1 MNPVIIDGFLKHDEF
16 KKLQTYMMSPDF
28 QWRFM
33 PVIDRIDEEGDKFQF
48 VHLFYQN
55 CKPISSDY
63 SILAPVFRAIEMK
76 SLYRIKANL
85 LTKTPKII
93 ENEFHYDVSD
103 FTPEQAKH
111 WTTSI
116 LYINSNNGYTKF
128 ETGASFESIENRL
141 VTFPANLKH
150 TGSSCSDE
158 KVKIVINFNYFTQSI
173 NNYENKIYTIS
184 G

>member
-33 PVIDRIDEEGDKFQF
+33 PVISHINEKGNKFQF

-55 CKPISSDY
+55 CKPISPDY
-63 SILAPVFRAIEMK
+63 SILAPVFRAINMK
-76 SLYRIKANL
+76 SLYRIKSNL
-85 LTKTPKII
+85 LTRTPEIV
-93 ENEFHYDVSD
+93 ENDFHYDVSD

-116 LYINSNNGYTKF
+116 LYINTNNGYTKF
-128 ETGASFESIENRL
+128 ETGEKIESVENRL
-141 VTFPANLKH
+141 ITFSANLRH
-150 TGSSCSDE
+150 TGASCSDE
-158 KVKIVINFNYFTQSI
+158 RSRVVINFNYFT
-173 NNYENKIYTIS
+173 
-184 G
+184 